1 MQRWTSLGG
10 ASAPSNSAKH
20 RPMTNS
26 SSDRPSE
33 FALIAELFAPLADA
47 PGAFGLLDD
56 AAIVAPPAGH
66 ELVITTDALVAGV
79 HFLRDDPPA
88 LIAKKALRVNLSD
101 LAAKG
106 ADAAGYL
113 LALSLPSNLDKEWL
127 AAFAYGLKQDQR
139 EFGISLYGGDTTSTP
154 GPLTVAITAFGFVPK
169 GKMIRRAG
177 AKPDDLV
184 FVSGTIGDGS
194 AGLTLLREPQQV
206 SHAVRDFLVHRY
218 HEPRPRLA
226 LGLALRDVASAAL
239 DISDGL
245 LADLGH
251 IAAVSGVRI
260 EIDAHRL
267 PLSAALQ
274 AVWGDGLEA
283 RIRAATAGD
292 DYEIA
297 FAVAPRHVEDAIKAA
312 RDSTAVTQIGRVV
325 AGQGVALLDDEG
337 RELAVTRKGYVHF

>member
-1 MQRWTSLGG
+1 
-10 ASAPSNSAKH
+10 
-20 RPMTNS
+20 MTNS

-47 PGAFGLLDD
+47 PGAFGLTDD
-56 AAIVAPPAGH
+56 AAVIAPLAGH

-106 ADAAGYL
+106 AEAAGYL
-113 LALSLPSNLDKEWL
+113 LTLSLPPDVDMEWL
-127 AAFAYGLKQDQR
+127 KAFAQGLKQDQR

-154 GPLTVAITAFGFVPK
+154 GPLTIAITAFGFVPK
-169 GKMIRRAG
+169 GKMIRRMG

-184 FVSGTIGDGS
+184 FVSGTVGDGG
-194 AGLTLLREPQQV
+194 AGLAVLREQSEI
-206 SHAVRDFLVHRY
+206 SHTVRDFLAHRY
-218 HEPRPRLA
+218 HEPRPRMA
-226 LGLALRDVASAAL
+226 LGAALRGVANACLDV
-239 DISDGL
+239 SDGL

-251 IAAVSGVRI
+251 IAEVSGVRI

-274 AVWGDGLEA
+274 SLWGDGLEA

-292 DYEIA
+292 DYELA
-297 FAVAPRHVEDAIKAA
+297 FTVAPRHVEQTIKAA
-312 RDSTAVTQIGRVV
+312 RDTTAITEIGRVV
-325 AGQGVALLDDEG
+325 AGQGVALLDDAGHEI
-337 RELAVTRKGYVHF
+337 AVARKGYTHF